1 MKKESLFISMLR
13 LIIAVSLIIGIGA
26 VFGLMGY
33 LLTMEESEVVIKNKA
48 EIEINNEVDGKND
61 NEIDQKE
68 KLDIKVGRGE
78 LDEEIDV
85 IKLQEEID
93 ETDQS
98 WKLRYG
104 CMGCTEEEIKNA
116 VAVPMRVEAELVL
129 KEIGGSFGF
138 TKEELDNFNSE
149 RPFSEQGK
157 IIYKI
162 YHNSDLYVVTLTQ
175 PVVGYYKIWI
185 ISKIEFYEKEC
196 DPRLIGIE
204 IERKVNR
211 IFEEKNG
218 KLEQIISPE
227 QFKKQGYSEYCV
239 IWRNITNLSAD
250 IINRLPES
258 DLLERVISVK
268 NWNLYRNDTVGFQ
281 FYYPEELLYQKYNN
295 GDRVSFKNL
304 RITTDTF
311 ERSGQWAIQDMNSI
325 MVDGQKTY
333 LLKSGSE
340 WSVKTYGVITS
351 KPVSYLS
358 KILVSGHDLYLEY
371 IFSYNPQS
379 EDASQIIQ
387 KHKDIFGGILS
398 TFKSVKNDKI

>member
-1 MKKESLFISMLR
+1 MKKESLSISILK
-13 LIIAVSLIIGIGA
+13 LIMAVSSIVGIGV

-33 LLTMEESEVVIKNKA
+33 LWTMEESEVVINNKT
-48 EIEINNEVDGKND
+48 EIEINNEVNKKSD
-61 NEIDQKE
+61 NKIDQKK
-68 KLDIKVGRGE
+68 KLDIKVGKGE

-149 RPFSEQGK
+149 KPFSEQGK

-175 PVVGYYKIWI
+175 PIVGYYKIWI
-185 ISKIEFYEKEC
+185 ISKIELYEKEC
-196 DPRLIGIE
+196 SPKLIGIE

-218 KLEQIISPE
+218 ELEQIISPE
-227 QFKKQGYSEYCV
+227 QFKERGHNEYCV
-239 IWRNITNLSAD
+239 IWRNITNLSTD

-258 DLLERVISVK
+258 DFLEQVTSVK

-281 FYYPEELLYQKYNN
+281 FYYPEESLYQKYNS
-295 GDRVSFKNL
+295 GDRISFKNL

-311 ERSGQWAIQDMNSI
+311 ERSGQWAIQDMHSI
-325 MVDGQKTY
+325 VIDGQKTY

-340 WSVKTYGVITS
+340 WGVKTYGVITS

-358 KILVSGHDLYLEY
+358 KISVSGHDLYLEY

-379 EDASQIIQ
+379 EDASQTIQ
-387 KHKDIFGGILS
+387 KHKDIFAGILS
-398 TFKSVKNDKI
+398 TFKFVKKDKI